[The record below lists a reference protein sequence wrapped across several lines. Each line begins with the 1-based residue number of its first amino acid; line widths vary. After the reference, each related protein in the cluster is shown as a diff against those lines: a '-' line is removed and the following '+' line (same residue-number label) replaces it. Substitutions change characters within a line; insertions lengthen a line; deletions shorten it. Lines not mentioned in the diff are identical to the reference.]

1 MIAVPPFVPRFPWIG
16 GDLQTLRNFMRP
28 PGDVLAS
35 WPGERLTFAMNDGTG
50 DELLG
55 MLHRPAEDRGRPLV
69 LLLHGLTGCEES
81 SYVRVTGGNLLRAFY
96 PILRLNWRGA
106 GPAQGRSKGFYH
118 AGRSED
124 LAAAIAGMGSDL
136 ARNGLAAIGYS
147 LGANVLLK
155 YLAEKGGLAH
165 LRAAIAVSPPI
176 DLHAAQQRIA
186 ARRNRRYHDYL
197 LARMR
202 AERAPDAEIRTI
214 LEFDNAIV
222 APSNGFK
229 DALDYYAQ
237 CSTIGRLGAIR
248 TPTLIVHAKDD
259 PWIPSSSF
267 RGVEWDKAKAVRLL
281 MPWSGGH
288 VGFHALGFGR
298 PWHDEV
304 ALRFLA
310 ARFPVR

>member
-1 MIAVPPFVPRFPWIG
+1 MIAVPRFVPRLPWVG
-16 GDLQTLRNFMRP
+16 GDLQTLRNVLRP
-28 PGDVLAS
+28 PGDVLAP
-35 WPGERLTFAMNDGTG
+35 WPGERMAFAMKDGTG

-81 SYVRVTGGNLLRAFY
+81 SYVRVTGGELLKAGY

-106 GPAQGRSKGFYH
+106 GASLGKTRAFYH

-124 LAAAIAGMGSDL
+124 ILAVLGGMGSDL
-136 ARNGLAAIGYS
+136 AKNGLAAIGYS
-147 LGANVLLK
+147 MGGNVLLK
-155 YLAEKGGLAH
+155 YLAERGSLAH

-176 DLHAAQQRIA
+176 DLHAAQQRIG
-186 ARRNRRYHDYL
+186 ARRNRRYEAYL
-197 LARMR
+197 IARMR
-202 AERAPDAEIRTI
+202 IERPTDADIATI
-214 LEFDNAIV
+214 LDFDDRMV
-222 APSNGFK
+222 APANGFK

-237 CSTIGRLGAIR
+237 SSSGPRLGAIR
-248 TPTLIVHAKDD
+248 APTLIVHAQDD
-259 PWIPSSSF
+259 PWIPSASF
-267 RGVEWDKAKAVRLL
+267 RAVDWGKAKAVRLL

-288 VGFHALGFGR
+288 VGFHALGLSR

-310 ARFPVR
+310 ARF

>member
-1 MIAVPPFVPRFPWIG
+1 MMRVPRFVPRFPWLG
-16 GDLQTLRNFMRP
+16 GDLQTLRNYLRP
-28 PGDVLAS
+28 PGDVLAP
-35 WPGERLTFAMNDGTG
+35 WPGERLSFPMRDATG
-50 DELLG
+50 DELLA
-55 MLHRPAEDRGRPLV
+55 MLHRPAEDRGKPLV

-81 SYVRVTGGNLLRAFY
+81 SYVRVTASNLLRAGY
-96 PILRLNWRGA
+96 PVLRLNWRGA
-106 GPAQGRSKGFYH
+106 GPSQGLTKGFYH
-118 AGRSED
+118 AGRSDD
-124 LAAAIAGMGSDL
+124 LAAAIAGMGSEL

-186 ARRNRRYHDYL
+186 HRRNRRYHDYL
-197 LARMR
+197 LERMR
-202 AERAPDAEIRTI
+202 AERAPDSPIRTI
-214 LEFDNAIV
+214 FDFDNAVV
-222 APSNGFK
+222 APANGFQ

-237 CSTIGRLGAIR
+237 CSTAGRLTAIR
-248 TPTLIVHAKDD
+248 TPTLVIHARDD
-259 PWIPSSSF
+259 PWIPSGSF
-267 RGVEWDKAKAVRLL
+267 RSVEWNKAKAVRLL

-288 VGFHALGFGR
+288 VGFHAFGLER

-310 ARFPVR
+310 SRF

>member
-1 MIAVPPFVPRFPWIG
+1 MIAVPRFVPRLPWVG
-16 GDLQTLRNFMRP
+16 GDLQTLHNFLRP
-28 PGDVLAS
+28 PGDVLAP
-35 WPGERLTFAMNDGTG
+35 WPGARMAFAMKDGTG
-50 DELLG
+50 DDLLG
-55 MLHRPAEDRGRPLV
+55 MLHRPAEDRGKPLV

-81 SYVRVTGGNLLRAFY
+81 SYVRVTGSELLQAGY

-106 GPAQGRSKGFYH
+106 GPSQGKTKAFYH

-124 LAAAIAGMGSDL
+124 LAAVLGSMGGDL
-136 ARNGLAAIGYS
+136 AKNGLAAIGYS

-155 YLAEKGGLAH
+155 YLAERGSLAH

-197 LARMR
+197 LTRMR
-202 AERAPDAEIRTI
+202 AERASDAGIATI
-214 LEFDNAIV
+214 LDFDDRVV
-222 APSNGFK
+222 APANGFK

-237 CSTIGRLGAIR
+237 CSAGPRLAAIR
-248 TPTLIVHAKDD
+248 TPTLVIHAKDD
-259 PWIPSSSF
+259 PWIPAAAF
-267 RGVEWDKAKAVRLL
+267 RAVDWGKAKAVRLL

-288 VGFHALGFGR
+288 VGFHALGLAR

-310 ARFPVR
+310 ARF